1 MAYTLDAYA
10 RMASDPRRLEAF
22 TQALQNEAVANKHVL
37 DLGAGFGVCTLL
49 ALAQGAKH
57 VTAIESNDAIRWLP
71 RLVTDQGF
79 DAARV
84 TVLHGD
90 SRAFTLSSL
99 ADVVVSDLR
108 GCTPFFGAHFHA
120 LRDARTRHLRPGG
133 SMIPK
138 GDVVFACPVEAPAL
152 RQLIASDVPNT
163 IAGFDTHRIANKH
176 LLQMHSDRLAP
187 IRSADCLA
195 KPHCFATINYL
206 STENTYGDDWQVEA
220 TRNGL
225 CTGLAIWFRAELSEG
240 VFLASEP
247 VPEATRAPSLYGVG
261 FLPWQ
266 QPFLVHE
273 GQRFS
278 LGVRVLESLDDFLW
292 TWRWKDAPSAANGE
306 KNTTFGL

>member
-10 RMASDPRRLEAF
+10 RMASDRRRLEAF
-22 TQALQNEAVANKHVL
+22 AQALQNEAVANKHVL

-57 VTAIESNDAIRWLP
+57 VTAIESNVAIRMLP
-71 RLVTDQGF
+71 GLVTDQGF

-84 TVLHGD
+84 TILHGD
-90 SRAFTLSSL
+90 SRAFTLSSP

-133 SMIPK
+133 TMIPR
-138 GDVVFACPVEAPAL
+138 GDVVFACPVEASAL
-152 RQLIASDVPNT
+152 YSLLAADVPSM
-163 IAGFDTHRIANKH
+163 IAGFDTRRIANKH

-187 IRSADCLA
+187 IRAADCLA
-195 KPHCFATINYL
+195 TPHRFATINYAN
-206 STENTYGDDWQVEA
+206 TENTYGDDWQVEP
-220 TRNGL
+220 TRSGL
-225 CTGLAIWFRAELSEG
+225 CNGLAIWFHAELSEG
-240 VFLASEP
+240 VFLSSEP
-247 VPEATRAPSLYGVG
+247 LLDEAIAPSLYGVG

-266 QPFLVHE
+266 RPFLVHE
-273 GQRFS
+273 GQPFS
-278 LGVRVLESLDDFLW
+278 LGVRVLESVDDFLW
-292 TWRWKDAPSAANGE
+292 TWRWKDESSAANGE